1 MNIRYV
7 VFDLDGTLLNTLDD
21 LFLSVNKI
29 LSDHGYKTRSK
40 NEVRSYLG
48 NGVRALLDLALPEEE
63 RFRTDEL
70 LPEFKAYYD
79 LHKEDNTAPY
89 AGVKEAVAEI
99 KKAGVKCAIVSNK
112 FDAAVQELKNVT
124 FSGLIDFACGEREGV
139 KPKPAPDG
147 VFLAM
152 QALGADPAETVYVGD
167 SEVDLATA
175 NNSGL
180 KCVAVSWGFRDR
192 DELVKRGAKNIAD
205 TPDQMKDFILS
216 GNVI

>member
-63 RFRTDEL
+63 RFHTDEL
-70 LPEFKAYYD
+70 LPEFKEYYD

-216 GNVI
+216 GNVL

>member
-40 NEVRSYLG
+40 DEVRSYLG

-152 QALGADPAETVYVGD
+152 DALGADPAETVYVGD

-175 NNSGL
+175 ENTGL

-216 GNVI
+216 GNVL

>member
-124 FSGLIDFACGEREGV
+124 FSGLVDFACGEREGV

-205 TPDQMKDFILS
+205 TPDQMRDFILS
-216 GNVI
+216 GNVL

>member
-1 MNIRYV
+1 M
-7 VFDLDGTLLNTLDD
+7 
-21 LFLSVNKI
+21 
-29 LSDHGYKTRSK
+29 
-40 NEVRSYLG
+40 
-48 NGVRALLDLALPEEE
+48 
-63 RFRTDEL
+63 
-70 LPEFKAYYD
+70 
-79 LHKEDNTAPY
+79 
-89 AGVKEAVAEI
+89 
-99 KKAGVKCAIVSNK
+99 
-112 FDAAVQELKNVT
+112 
-124 FSGLIDFACGEREGV
+124 

-205 TPDQMKDFILS
+205 TPEQMKDFILS

>member
-40 NEVRSYLG
+40 DEVRSYLG

-124 FSGLIDFACGEREGV
+124 FSGLVDFACGEREGV

-152 QALGADPAETVYVGD
+152 QALGADSAETVYVGD

-175 NNSGL
+175 ENTGL
-180 KCVAVSWGFRDR
+180 RCVAVSWGFRDR

-205 TPDQMKDFILS
+205 TPEQMKDFILS

>member
-124 FSGLIDFACGEREGV
+124 FSGLVDFACGEREGV

-205 TPDQMKDFILS
+205 TPEQMKDFILS

>member
-29 LSDHGYKTRSK
+29 LSDHSYKTRSK

-216 GNVI
+216 GNVL

>member
-152 QALGADPAETVYVGD
+152 QALGADSAETVYVGD

-175 NNSGL
+175 ENTGL
-180 KCVAVSWGFRDR
+180 RCVAVSWGFRDR

-205 TPDQMKDFILS
+205 TPEQMKDFILS
-216 GNVI
+216 GNVL

>member
-99 KKAGVKCAIVSNK
+99 KKAGIKCAIVSNK

-124 FSGLIDFACGEREGV
+124 FSGLVDFACGEREGV

-152 QALGADPAETVYVGD
+152 QALGADSAETVYVGD

-175 NNSGL
+175 ENTGL
-180 KCVAVSWGFRDR
+180 RCVAVSWGFRDR

-205 TPDQMKDFILS
+205 TPEQMKDFILS

>member
-152 QALGADPAETVYVGD
+152 QALGADSAETVYVGD

-175 NNSGL
+175 ENTGL
-180 KCVAVSWGFRDR
+180 RCVAVSWGFRDR

-205 TPDQMKDFILS
+205 TPEQMKDFILS

>member
-48 NGVRALLDLALPEEE
+48 NGVRALLNLALPEEE

-216 GNVI
+216 GNVL

>member
-216 GNVI
+216 GNVL

>member
-70 LPEFKAYYD
+70 LPEFKEYYD

-205 TPDQMKDFILS
+205 TPDQMKGFILS
-216 GNVI
+216 GNVL

>member
-1 MNIRYV
+1 MNVKYV
-7 VFDLDGTLLNTLDD
+7 VFDLDGTLLDTLDD
-21 LFLSVNKI
+21 LYLSVNKI
-29 LSDHGYKTRSK
+29 LADHGYPSRSK
-40 NEVRSYLG
+40 SEVRSYLG
-48 NGVRALLDLALPEEE
+48 NGVRALVNLALPE
-63 RFRTDEL
+63 RARSRTDEL

-89 AGVKEAVAEI
+89 DGIKAAVAGI
-99 KKAGVKCAIVSNK
+99 KAAGIKCAIVSNK
-112 FDAAVQELKNVT
+112 FDAAVRELKNVT

-152 QALGADPAETVYVGD
+152 REIGANPAETVYVGD

-175 NNSGL
+175 QNSGL

-192 DELVKRGAKNIAD
+192 GELVGRGAKNIVD
-205 TPDQMKDFILS
+205 TPAEMKDVILS
-216 GNVI
+216 GNVK

>member
-48 NGVRALLDLALPEEE
+48 NGVRALLNLALPEEE

-152 QALGADPAETVYVGD
+152 DALGAVPDETVYVGD

-175 NNSGL
+175 ENSGL

>member
-40 NEVRSYLG
+40 DEVRSYLG
-48 NGVRALLDLALPEEE
+48 NGVRALLNLALPEEQ

-79 LHKEDNTAPY
+79 LHKEDNTEPY

-124 FSGLIDFACGEREGV
+124 FTGLVDFACGEREGV

-152 QALGADPAETVYVGD
+152 DALGAVPDETVYVGD

-205 TPDQMKDFILS
+205 TPEQMKDFILS
-216 GNVI
+216 GNVL

>member
-152 QALGADPAETVYVGD
+152 NELGADPAETVYVGD

-205 TPDQMKDFILS
+205 TPEQMKDFILS
-216 GNVI
+216 GNVL

>member
-99 KKAGVKCAIVSNK
+99 KKAGVNCAIVSNK

-205 TPDQMKDFILS
+205 TPEQMKDFILS
-216 GNVI
+216 GNVL

>member
-124 FSGLIDFACGEREGV
+124 FSGLVDFACGEREGV

-152 QALGADPAETVYVGD
+152 NELGADPAETVYVGD

-205 TPDQMKDFILS
+205 TPEQMKDFILS

>member
-48 NGVRALLDLALPEEE
+48 NGVRALLNLALPEEE

-205 TPDQMKDFILS
+205 TPEQMKDFILS

>member
-1 MNIRYV
+1 M
-7 VFDLDGTLLNTLDD
+7 
-21 LFLSVNKI
+21 NKI

-99 KKAGVKCAIVSNK
+99 KKRA
-112 FDAAVQELKNVT
+112 
-124 FSGLIDFACGEREGV
+124 
-139 KPKPAPDG
+139 
-147 VFLAM
+147 
-152 QALGADPAETVYVGD
+152 
-167 SEVDLATA
+167 
-175 NNSGL
+175 
-180 KCVAVSWGFRDR
+180 
-192 DELVKRGAKNIAD
+192 
-205 TPDQMKDFILS
+205 
-216 GNVI
+216 

>member
-205 TPDQMKDFILS
+205 TPEQMKDFILS

>member
-48 NGVRALLDLALPEEE
+48 NGVRALLNLALPEEE

-99 KKAGVKCAIVSNK
+99 KKAGIKCAIVSNK

-152 QALGADPAETVYVGD
+152 NELGADPAETVYVGD

-175 NNSGL
+175 ENTGL
-180 KCVAVSWGFRDR
+180 RCVAVSWGFRDR

-205 TPDQMKDFILS
+205 TPEQMKGFILS

>member
-40 NEVRSYLG
+40 DEVRSYLG
-48 NGVRALLDLALPEEE
+48 NGVRALITLALPEEE
-63 RFRTDEL
+63 RHRTDEL

-216 GNVI
+216 GNVL

>member
-99 KKAGVKCAIVSNK
+99 KKAGIKCAIVSNK

-124 FSGLIDFACGEREGV
+124 FSGLVDFACGEREGV

-152 QALGADPAETVYVGD
+152 NELGADPAETVYVGD

-205 TPDQMKDFILS
+205 TPEQMKDFILS

>member
-152 QALGADPAETVYVGD
+152 NELGADPAETVYVGD

-175 NNSGL
+175 ENTGL
-180 KCVAVSWGFRDR
+180 RCVAVSWGFRDR

-205 TPDQMKDFILS
+205 TPEQMKDFILS

>member
-124 FSGLIDFACGEREGV
+124 FSGLVDFACGEREGV

-152 QALGADPAETVYVGD
+152 QALGADSAETVYVGD

-175 NNSGL
+175 ENTGL
-180 KCVAVSWGFRDR
+180 RCVAVSWGFRDR

-216 GNVI
+216 GNVL

>member
-21 LFLSVNKI
+21 LYLSVNKI
-29 LSDHGYKTRSK
+29 LSDYGYPTRSK
-40 NEVRSYLG
+40 TEVRSFLG
-48 NGVRALLDLALPEEE
+48 NGVRALLNCALPDEAKN
-63 RFRTDEL
+63 RTDEL

-89 AGVKEAVAEI
+89 AGIKDAVAAI
-99 KKAGVKCAIVSNK
+99 KKSGIKCAIVSNK

-152 QALGADPAETVYVGD
+152 KALGAVPDETVYVGD

-175 NNSGL
+175 ANSGL

-192 DELVKRGAKNIAD
+192 AELESRGAKNIAD
-205 TPDQMKDFILS
+205 TPEQMKDFILS
-216 GNVI
+216 GKVL

>member
-40 NEVRSYLG
+40 DEVRSYLG

-124 FSGLIDFACGEREGV
+124 FSGLIDFACGESEGV

-180 KCVAVSWGFRDR
+180 RCVAVSWGFRDR

-216 GNVI
+216 GNVL

>member
-48 NGVRALLDLALPEEE
+48 NGVRALLNLALPEEE

-152 QALGADPAETVYVGD
+152 QALGADSAETVYVGD

-175 NNSGL
+175 ENTGL

-216 GNVI
+216 GNVL

>member
-205 TPDQMKDFILS
+205 TPEQMKDFILS
-216 GNVI
+216 GNVL

>member
-40 NEVRSYLG
+40 DDVRSYLG

-124 FSGLIDFACGEREGV
+124 FSGLVDFACGEREGV

-152 QALGADPAETVYVGD
+152 QALGADSAETVYVGD

-175 NNSGL
+175 ENTGL
-180 KCVAVSWGFRDR
+180 RCVAVSWGFRDR

-205 TPDQMKDFILS
+205 TPEQMKDFILS

>member
-21 LFLSVNKI
+21 LFLSVNKT

-48 NGVRALLDLALPEEE
+48 NGVRALLNLALPEEE

-152 QALGADPAETVYVGD
+152 DALGAVPDETVYVGD

-175 NNSGL
+175 ENSGL

-216 GNVI
+216 GNVL

>member
-48 NGVRALLDLALPEEE
+48 NGVRALLNLALPEEE

-152 QALGADPAETVYVGD
+152 DALGAVPDETVYVGD

-175 NNSGL
+175 ENSGL

-216 GNVI
+216 GNVL

>member
-40 NEVRSYLG
+40 DEVRSYLG

-89 AGVKEAVAEI
+89 EGVKEAVAEI

-124 FSGLIDFACGEREGV
+124 FSGLVDFACGEREGV

-152 QALGADPAETVYVGD
+152 QALGADSAETVYVGD

-205 TPDQMKDFILS
+205 TPEQMKDFILS

>member
-152 QALGADPAETVYVGD
+152 DALGAVPDETVYVGD

-175 NNSGL
+175 ENSGL

>member
-175 NNSGL
+175 ENTGL

-216 GNVI
+216 GNVL